1 MTIKDMTR
9 RTHRAMAIKDMPK
22 TMVTNIFKALDD
34 MIANADDLDLDR
46 QVLEEIRIK
55 IEEAMVMACVE
66 SDPDTFAL
74 FEDGGQLK
82 VNLVETV
89 KAWGFV
95 RRADGRW
102 ADEPTAKVLSFING
116 DKPPDQPA

>member
-1 MTIKDMTR
+1 MTIKDIGR

-66 SDPDTFAL
+66 VTPRN
-74 FEDGGQLK
+74 
-82 VNLVETV
+82 VC
-89 KAWGFV
+89 
-95 RRADGRW
+95 
-102 ADEPTAKVLSFING
+102 PI
-116 DKPPDQPA
+116 